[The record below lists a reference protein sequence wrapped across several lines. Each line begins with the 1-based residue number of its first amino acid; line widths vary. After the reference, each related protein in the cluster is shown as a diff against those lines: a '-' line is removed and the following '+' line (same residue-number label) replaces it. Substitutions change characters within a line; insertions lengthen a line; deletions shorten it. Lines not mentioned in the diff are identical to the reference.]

1 MFLNARITDKYLS
14 RFLALLCLFL
24 ALTPYQ
30 AQAKLLAAYISDSP
44 SSSVPEWIA
53 KETGL
58 FKKYGLD
65 VEIAVAAKN
74 QAKGGKISAREA
86 QQRSHADALRTR
98 DQEISELRHRCEEMV
113 ARICLAEGN
122 AQRIGIDPVELWKPL
137 AAPDRS
143 IPHPGGKWNNRRR
156 ESCENSQR

>member
-1 MFLNARITDKYLS
+1 VDAVKRSRSEAPLNVFAV
-14 RFLALLCLFL
+14 
-24 ALTPYQ
+24 
-30 AQAKLLAAYISDSP
+30 AAS
-44 SSSVPEWIA
+44 
-53 KETGL
+53 TGFNRKTL
-58 FKKYGLD
+58 KKYGLD

-86 QQRSHADALRTR
+86 QQRPHADALRAR
-98 DQEISELRHRCEEMV
+98 DQEISELRHRCEELV

>member
-1 MFLNARITDKYLS
+1 MPRPSVEEKVRLAVREYLVDAVKRSRSEAPLNVFAVAES
-14 RFLALLCLFL
+14 
-24 ALTPYQ
+24 
-30 AQAKLLAAYISDSP
+30 
-44 SSSVPEWIA
+44 
-53 KETGL
+53 TGFNRKTL
-58 FKKYGLD
+58 KKYGLD

-86 QQRSHADALRTR
+86 QQHSHADALRTR
-98 DQEISELRHRCEEMV
+98 DQEISELRHRCEELV